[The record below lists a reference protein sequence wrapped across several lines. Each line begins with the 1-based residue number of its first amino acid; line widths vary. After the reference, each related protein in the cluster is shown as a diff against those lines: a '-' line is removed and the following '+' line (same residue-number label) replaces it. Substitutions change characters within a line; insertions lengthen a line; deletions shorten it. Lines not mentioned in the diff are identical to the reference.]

1 MFSRGIETER
11 WLEIRE
17 LQKYEN
23 CKKKQSIPHLPII
36 NPLPSTPLKKHLWR
50 SVEKQLWR
58 NVIFSK
64 VAGQ

>member
-1 MFSRGIETER
+1 MFSRGIETEH

-17 LQKYEN
+17 LQ
-23 CKKKQSIPHLPII
+23 KKKQSIPHLPII
-36 NPLPSTPLKKHLWR
+36 NPVPSTPLKKHLWR

>member
-1 MFSRGIETER
+1 MFSRGIETEH

-17 LQKYEN
+17 LQ
-23 CKKKQSIPHLPII
+23 KKKQSIPHLPII
-36 NPLPSTPLKKHLWR
+36 NPVPSTPLKKHLWR

-64 VAGQ
+64 VEGQ